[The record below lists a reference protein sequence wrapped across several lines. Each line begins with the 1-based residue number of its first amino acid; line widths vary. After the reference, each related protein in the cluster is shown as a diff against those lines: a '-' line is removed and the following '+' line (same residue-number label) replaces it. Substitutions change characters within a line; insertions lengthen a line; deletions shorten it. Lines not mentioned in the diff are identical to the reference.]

1 MIEVAHYIV
10 NLGCHSYDSFTS
22 ISNIKL
28 KLTKLI
34 WSYINAAG
42 LFPLL
47 RLVLTESLNWNLC
60 IFQKGVKYN
69 QNINL

>member
-10 NLGCHSYDSFTS
+10 NLGCHGYDSLIS
-22 ISNIKL
+22 ISSINLKLIKL
-28 KLTKLI
+28 NWL
-34 WSYINAAG
+34 YINAAG

-47 RLVLTESLNWNLC
+47 KLVLTESLNWNLC
-60 IFQKGVKYN
+60 MFQKGVKYN